1 MTNLKAIFRINFLP
15 CIVLYLLLFG
25 CASIEKKTPDH
36 TTIENGRILF
46 VHSGK
51 EKRAI
56 KARFEWLESYEDKKK
71 TTIMKIFDLWGNSLF
86 ETSKEFSLAN
96 SAGSDWC
103 FKSSSGIAIEDSMI
117 TKEILHILK
126 IKITREGLFSLL
138 DDINNLIDEKSKNK
152 KDNLAHSLKRK
163 LAHSEISVKIVFD

>member
-1 MTNLKAIFRINFLP
+1 
-15 CIVLYLLLFG
+15 
-25 CASIEKKTPDH
+25 
-36 TTIENGRILF
+36 
-46 VHSGK
+46 
-51 EKRAI
+51 
-56 KARFEWLESYEDKKK
+56 
-71 TTIMKIFDLWGNSLF
+71 
-86 ETSKEFSLAN
+86 
-96 SAGSDWC
+96 
-103 FKSSSGIAIEDSMI
+103 MI